1 MRLAAG
7 AAGDDDRRAASL
19 ARGWATLAEVTELLS
34 ARLADIPQRWESGR
48 LSRAGLTAADV
59 RGLVC
64 AIFEASARRNECL
77 SRIF

>member
-1 MRLAAG
+1 M
-7 AAGDDDRRAASL
+7 
-19 ARGWATLAEVTELLS
+19 AEVTELLS